1 MNADA
6 ITSQI
11 IQGRYSNDELNG
23 IIEAIRFAKAQLA
36 RRNIGQIRVGDRV
49 EFTSTKTG
57 QTVQG
62 FVTKIAVKYVTVK
75 SASGLWRVPASMLTV
90 IEDMVA

>member
-1 MNADA
+1 MELRQLTTA
-6 ITSQI
+6 IMWGNWTTE
-11 IQGRYSNDELNG
+11 ELNSM
-23 IIEAIRFAKAQLA
+23 IESIKFARNQLA
-36 RRNIGQIRVGDRV
+36 RKNIGQIRVGDSV

-62 FVTKIAVKYVTVK
+62 TVTKIAVKYVTVK

-90 IEDMVA
+90 RELMVA

>member
-1 MNADA
+1 MELRQVTTA
-6 ITSQI
+6 IMWGNWTTE
-11 IQGRYSNDELNG
+11 ELNSM
-23 IIEAIRFAKAQLA
+23 IESIKFARNQLA
-36 RRNIGQIRVGDRV
+36 RKNIGQIRVGDSV

-75 SASGLWRVPASMLTV
+75 SASGLWRVPASMLNP
-90 IEDMVA
+90 IELMVA

>member
-1 MNADA
+1 MELRQLTTA
-6 ITSQI
+6 IMWGNWTTE
-11 IQGRYSNDELNG
+11 ELNSM
-23 IIEAIRFAKAQLA
+23 IESIKFARNQLA
-36 RRNIGQIRVGDRV
+36 RRNIGQIRVGDSV

-62 FVTKIAVKYVTVK
+62 IVTKIAVKYVTVK

>member
-1 MNADA
+1 MELRQLTTA
-6 ITSQI
+6 IMWGNWTTE
-11 IQGRYSNDELNG
+11 ELNSM
-23 IIEAIRFAKAQLA
+23 IESIKFARNQLA
-36 RRNIGQIRVGDRV
+36 RKNIGQIRIGASV

-62 FVTKIAVKYVTVK
+62 IATKIAVKYVTVK
-75 SASGLWRVPASMLTV
+75 SPTGLWRVPASMLTV